1 MRDGMRL
8 ALALLAAA
16 LLLPAPG
23 GGADA
28 DGRRTLT
35 GMYTS
40 GYQDRP
46 ASLRAVFTPAGDRRQ
61 GERDGQD
68 EWTVVFHFT
77 RGGQRH
83 EYRGT
88 AVGNLSSGEISGRV
102 ETEDGDRTFTF
113 RCAFEGRKCKGT
125 HAEVG
130 RRSGRERETGT
141 LTLRG

>member
-1 MRDGMRL
+1 MRL
-8 ALALLAAA
+8 PTALLAAA
-16 LLLPAPG
+16 LLLPAAG
-23 GGADA
+23 HAADG

-46 ASLRAVFTPAGDRRQ
+46 AGLRAVFTPAG
-61 GERDGQD
+61 ED

-77 RGGQRH
+77 RGGQKH

-88 AVGNLSSGEISGRV
+88 AAGNLSSGEISGRV
-102 ETEDGDRTFTF
+102 ETEGRDRTFTF
-113 RCAFEGRKCKGT
+113 RCAFKGGKCKGT

-141 LTLRG
+141 LTLKG